1 MASTYNVYTLK
12 PPGKM
17 VVRLEYEGYVPM
29 AERVMRSICAQVGRQ
44 VGIMEMTM
52 HHT

>member
-1 MASTYNVYTLK
+1 MASTYNVYTPK